1 MSAILQV
8 RDESAMGKLLA
19 SFSLELPGATT
30 TVREIIA
37 ARVRHEV
44 AAFNAGNAETFRGL
58 VMPDGA
64 EQVADGYKLR
74 QRRVIDGEE
83 QVSRALA
90 AFERN
95 GFFIVIGERQA
106 ENLDDVVQLG
116 DDTTVSFV
124 KLVPLVGG

>member
-1 MSAILQV
+1 MSAMLQI
-8 RDESAMGKLLA
+8 RDESAVGKLLA
-19 SFSLELPGATT
+19 SFSFEVPDSKT

-44 AAFNAGNAETFRGL
+44 ETFNAGDTRTFRGL
-58 VMPDGA
+58 VMPEGA
-64 EQVADGYKLR
+64 EQVLNGFELR
-74 QRRVIDGEE
+74 KRRQIDCEE
-83 QVSRALA
+83 QVSRALE

-95 GFFIVIGERQA
+95 GFLIIVADRQV
-106 ENLDDVVQLG
+106 DDLNEVVELG